1 MANNIIVSNRL
12 PIRITKVENS
22 YKFIATSGG
31 LATGMKSVHEH
42 ENSLWVG
49 WPGIGIDEIEN
60 EAWIPLEKSLVQ
72 NNYAPVSLDK
82 QEVDNFYY
90 GLANKCLWP
99 LFHYFIEFSIFNESH
114 WQSYV
119 DVNQKF
125 ADRVLENISTGD
137 TVWIHDYQLLLCP
150 QMIKDVRPDVH
161 IGFFLHIPF
170 PSFEIFRIFP
180 WREKLLKGM
189 LGADLIGFHTFDYER
204 HFLSSVKRIL
214 RLDVHFNRVA
224 NGLREVVVNTFPM
237 GIDFDKFHNAATTHL
252 QQKNTEKSELKKQL
266 ELHKKGAESGKLIL
280 SIDRLDYTKGVVNRI
295 KAFDLFL
302 TKYPE
307 YQEKVRLVMLTVPSR
322 SDVPEYMRLKK
333 ETDEVVGRINGKYA
347 TVNWTPIW
355 YYYRAMDFDDL
366 IDLYMTSDIAMITP
380 VRDGMNLVA
389 KEFVATRVS
398 GDGVLILSEMAGA
411 SKELFEA
418 VLVNPF
424 DRHAMADALLHAITM
439 PMDEQKR
446 RNAEMQ
452 KRLRR
457 YSVEHWSQ
465 EFMRALQVH
474 SDSKT
479 DVNTPKID
487 AENQMKIVRA
497 FQKTKRKAILLDY
510 DGTLVPFHENPEAAT
525 PDQQLIELLQTLCKQ
540 PSTDLAI
547 ISGRDQSFMSRW
559 LGDLPLTLVAEH
571 GHYIKPKGKKWKSS
585 SRGDKLWMNDI
596 MPIFESFMDRTPG
609 TFVEEKHNSLVWHYR
624 KTDPELAAG
633 RVVELKTV
641 LSSLISD
648 QLSVM
653 DMDKALEVVDRQIDK
668 GTAVAEIIGQ
678 NHYDFILCIGDD
690 VTDEN
695 MFSTLP
701 DSAFTIKVGKK
712 PTVAS
717 YSIERVSQVK
727 DLLDALNITRLG

>member
-1 MANNIIVSNRL
+1 MAKNIIVSNRL
-12 PIRITKVENS
+12 PIGITKVENS

-42 ENSLWVG
+42 EDSLWVG

-60 EAWIPLEKSLVQ
+60 EAWIPLQKSLVK
-72 NNYAPVSLDK
+72 NNYAPVSLSK

-125 ADRVLENISTGD
+125 ANRVLENIETGD

-150 QMIKDVRPDVH
+150 QMIRDVRPDVH

-214 RLDVHFNRVA
+214 RLDVDFNRVA

-237 GIDFDKFHNAATTHL
+237 GIDYDKFHNAATTHF
-252 QQKNTEKSELKKQL
+252 QQKNREKSQLKKQL
-266 ELHKKGAESGKLIL
+266 ELHKKGDESGKLIL

-307 YQEKVRLVMLTVPSR
+307 YQEKIRLVMLTVPSR
-322 SDVPEYMRLKK
+322 ADVPEYMRLKK
-333 ETDEVVGRINGKYA
+333 ETDELVGRINGKYA

-424 DRHAMADALLHAITM
+424 DRNAMADALKHAITM
-439 PMDEQKR
+439 PLDEQKR
-446 RNAEMQ
+446 RNVEMQ

-457 YSVEHWSQ
+457 YSVEYWAK
-465 EFMRALQVH
+465 EFMQALQLQ
-474 SDSKT
+474 SESKAN
-479 DVNTPKID
+479 VKTPKID
-487 AENQMKIVRA
+487 ANNQQHIVDA
-497 FQKTKRKAILLDY
+497 FHNAQRKAIVLDY
-510 DGTLVPFHENPEAAT
+510 DGTLVSFHENPEAAT
-525 PDQQLIELLQTLCKQ
+525 PDQNLTELLQSLCLQ
-540 PSTDLAI
+540 PNTDLAI
-547 ISGRDQSFMSRW
+547 ISGRDQAFIHKW
-559 LGDLPLTLVAEH
+559 FGDLPLRLVAEH
-571 GHYIKPKGKKWKSS
+571 GYYVRPKGKKWNAST
-585 SRGDKLWMNDI
+585 RGDKQWMEDI

-609 TFVEEKHNSLVWHYR
+609 TFIEEKRNSLVWHYR

-668 GTAVAEIIGQ
+668 GTAVAEMIGQ
-678 NHYDFILCIGDD
+678 HSYDFILCIGDD

-695 MFSTLP
+695 MFGALP
-701 DSAFTIKVGKK
+701 DYAFTIKVGKK
-712 PTVAS
+712 PTIAS
-717 YSIERVSQVK
+717 YSIAGVAKVK
-727 DLLDALNITRLG
+727 ELLSAIITTSP

>member
-1 MANNIIVSNRL
+1 M
-12 PIRITKVENS
+12 IR
-22 YKFIATSGG
+22 
-31 LATGMKSVHEH
+31 
-42 ENSLWVG
+42 
-49 WPGIGIDEIEN
+49 
-60 EAWIPLEKSLVQ
+60 
-72 NNYAPVSLDK
+72 
-82 QEVDNFYY
+82 
-90 GLANKCLWP
+90 
-99 LFHYFIEFSIFNESH
+99 
-114 WQSYV
+114 
-119 DVNQKF
+119 
-125 ADRVLENISTGD
+125 
-137 TVWIHDYQLLLCP
+137 
-150 QMIKDVRPDVH
+150 DVRPDVH

-214 RLDVHFNRVA
+214 RLDVDFNRVA

-237 GIDFDKFHNAATTHL
+237 GIDYDKFHNAATTHF
-252 QQKNTEKSELKKQL
+252 QQKNREKSELKKQL

-322 SDVPEYMRLKK
+322 ADVPEYMRLKK
-333 ETDEVVGRINGKYA
+333 ETDELVGRINGKYA

-424 DRHAMADALLHAITM
+424 DRNAMADALKHAITM
-439 PMDEQKR
+439 PLEEQKR
-446 RNAEMQ
+446 RNVEMQ

-457 YSVEHWSQ
+457 YSVEYWAK
-465 EFMRALQVH
+465 EFMQALQLH
-474 SDSKT
+474 SESKA
-479 DVNTPKID
+479 NAKTPKID
-487 AENQMKIVRA
+487 ANNQQHIVDA
-497 FQKTKRKAILLDY
+497 FHKADRKAIVLDY
-510 DGTLVPFHENPEAAT
+510 DGTLVSFHEKPEAAT
-525 PDQQLIELLQTLCKQ
+525 PDQNLIELLQSLCLQ
-540 PSTDLAI
+540 PNTDLAI
-547 ISGRDQSFMSRW
+547 VSGRDQAFIDQW
-559 LGDLPLTLVAEH
+559 FGDLPLRLVAEH
-571 GHYIKPKGKKWKSS
+571 GHYVRPKGKKWSAS
-585 SRGDKLWMNDI
+585 TRGDKQWMEDI

-609 TFVEEKHNSLVWHYR
+609 TFIEEKHNSLVWHYR

-648 QLSVM
+648 QLTVM

-668 GTAVAEIIGQ
+668 GTAVAEMIGQ
-678 NHYDFILCIGDD
+678 HSYDFILCIGDD

-695 MFSTLP
+695 MFGALP
-701 DSAFTIKVGKK
+701 DDAFTIKVGKK
-712 PTVAS
+712 PTIAS
-717 YSIERVSQVK
+717 YSIAGVAKVK
-727 DLLDALNITRLG
+727 ELLSAIINPAT

>member
-1 MANNIIVSNRL
+1 MAKNIIVSNRL
-12 PIRITKVENS
+12 PVQITKVENS
-22 YKFIATSGG
+22 YRFSSTSGG
-31 LATGMKSVHEH
+31 LATGMKTVHEH
-42 ENSLWVG
+42 KNSLWVG
-49 WPGIGIDEIEN
+49 WPGIDIDEIEN
-60 EAWIPLEKSLVQ
+60 DNWKPLEKKLIK
-72 NNYAPVSLDK
+72 NNYTPVPLNK
-82 QEVDNFYY
+82 EEVDNFYY

-99 LFHYFIEFSIFNESH
+99 LFHYFIEFSIFNKSH
-114 WQSYV
+114 WKSYF

-125 ADRVLENISTGD
+125 ADIVLEKISPGD

-150 QMIKDVRPDVH
+150 QMIKDVRPDVN

-170 PSFEIFRIFP
+170 PSFEIFQIFP
-180 WREKLLKGM
+180 WREELLRGM

-214 RLDVHFNRVA
+214 RLDVNFNRVI

-237 GIDFDKFHNAATTHL
+237 GIDFDKFYNAATIHH
-252 QQKNTEKSELKKQL
+252 QQKNKEKSELKKQL

-280 SIDRLDYTKGVVNRI
+280 SIDRLDYTKGVINRI

-302 TKYPE
+302 SKYPE
-307 YQEKVRLVMLTVPSR
+307 YQEKVRLLMLTVPSR

-333 ETDEVVGRINGKYA
+333 ETDEIVGRINGKYA

-355 YYYRAMDFDDL
+355 YYYRAMSFDDL

-389 KEFVATRVS
+389 KEFVSTRVT

-424 DRHAMADALLHAITM
+424 DRNAMADAILQAITM
-439 PMDEQKR
+439 PLDEQKR
-446 RNAEMQ
+446 RNLEMQ

-457 YSVEHWSQ
+457 YSVNVWAQ
-465 EFMRALQVH
+465 EFMQALKQQK
-474 SDSKT
+474 DSKNEM
-479 DVNTPKID
+479 NTTKVDSKNQQKI
-487 AENQMKIVRA
+487 ITS
-497 FQKTKRKAILLDY
+497 FQKAKRKAIFLDY
-510 DGTLVPFHENPEAAT
+510 DGTLVPFHEKPEAAI
-525 PDQQLIELLQTLCKQ
+525 PDQKLFELLRLLSFQKN
-540 PSTDLAI
+540 TDLAI
-547 ISGRDQSFMSRW
+547 ISGRDQSFINKW
-559 LGDLPLTLVAEH
+559 FADLPITLVAEH
-571 GHYIKPKGKKWKSS
+571 GHYIKHKGKKWKSFNGS
-585 SRGDKLWMNDI
+585 DKKWMNDI
-596 MPIFESFMDRTPG
+596 IPIFESFMDRTPG
-609 TFVEEKHNSLVWHYR
+609 TFIEEKSNSIVWHYR

-648 QLSVM
+648 QLSIM

-668 GTAVAEIIGQ
+668 GTAVTEIMRH
-678 NHYDFILCIGDD
+678 NSYDFILCIGDD

-695 MFSTLP
+695 MFNALP
-701 DSAFTIKVGKK
+701 EQAFTIKVGKK

-717 YSIERVSQVK
+717 YSIGNVSQVK
-727 DLLDALNITRLG
+727 GLLDALIISR

>member
-1 MANNIIVSNRL
+1 M
-12 PIRITKVENS
+12 
-22 YKFIATSGG
+22 
-31 LATGMKSVHEH
+31 
-42 ENSLWVG
+42 
-49 WPGIGIDEIEN
+49 
-60 EAWIPLEKSLVQ
+60 
-72 NNYAPVSLDK
+72 
-82 QEVDNFYY
+82 
-90 GLANKCLWP
+90 
-99 LFHYFIEFSIFNESH
+99 
-114 WQSYV
+114 

-125 ADRVLENISTGD
+125 ANRVLENIETGD

-150 QMIKDVRPDVH
+150 QMIRDVRPDVH

-214 RLDVHFNRVA
+214 RLDVDFNRVA

-237 GIDFDKFHNAATTHL
+237 GIDYDKFHNAATTHF
-252 QQKNTEKSELKKQL
+252 QQKNREKSELKKQL
-266 ELHKKGAESGKLIL
+266 ELHKKGDESGKLIL

-307 YQEKVRLVMLTVPSR
+307 YQEKIRLVMLTVPSR
-322 SDVPEYMRLKK
+322 ADVPEYMRLKK
-333 ETDEVVGRINGKYA
+333 ETDELVGRINGKYA

-424 DRHAMADALLHAITM
+424 DRNAMADALKHAITM
-439 PMDEQKR
+439 PLEEQKR
-446 RNAEMQ
+446 RNVEMQ

-457 YSVEHWSQ
+457 YSVEYWAK
-465 EFMRALQVH
+465 EFMQALQLH
-474 SDSKT
+474 SESKAN
-479 DVNTPKID
+479 VKTPKID
-487 AENQMKIVRA
+487 ANNQQHIVDA
-497 FQKTKRKAILLDY
+497 FHNAQRKAIVLDY
-510 DGTLVPFHENPEAAT
+510 DGTLVSFHENPEAAT
-525 PDQQLIELLQTLCKQ
+525 PGQNLIELLQSLCLQ
-540 PSTDLAI
+540 PNTDLAI
-547 ISGRDQSFMSRW
+547 ISGRDQAFIDQW
-559 LGDLPLTLVAEH
+559 FGDLPLRLVAEH
-571 GHYIKPKGKKWKSS
+571 GHYVRPKGKKWSAS
-585 SRGDKLWMNDI
+585 TRGDKQWMEDI

-609 TFVEEKHNSLVWHYR
+609 TFIEEKHNSLVWHYR

-668 GTAVAEIIGQ
+668 GTAVAEMIGQ
-678 NHYDFILCIGDD
+678 HSYDFILCIGDD

-695 MFSTLP
+695 MFGALP
-701 DSAFTIKVGKK
+701 DDAFTIKVGKK
-712 PTVAS
+712 PTIAS
-717 YSIERVSQVK
+717 YSIAEVAKVK
-727 DLLDALNITRLG
+727 ELLGAIITPSS

>member
-307 YQEKVRLVMLTVPSR
+307 YQEKIRLVMLTVPSR

-355 YYYRAMDFDDL
+355 YYYRAMNFDDL

-398 GDGVLILSEMAGA
+398 GDGVLILS
-411 SKELFEA
+411 
-418 VLVNPF
+418 
-424 DRHAMADALLHAITM
+424 
-439 PMDEQKR
+439 
-446 RNAEMQ
+446 
-452 KRLRR
+452 
-457 YSVEHWSQ
+457 
-465 EFMRALQVH
+465 
-474 SDSKT
+474 
-479 DVNTPKID
+479 
-487 AENQMKIVRA
+487 
-497 FQKTKRKAILLDY
+497 
-510 DGTLVPFHENPEAAT
+510 
-525 PDQQLIELLQTLCKQ
+525 
-540 PSTDLAI
+540 
-547 ISGRDQSFMSRW
+547 
-559 LGDLPLTLVAEH
+559 
-571 GHYIKPKGKKWKSS
+571 
-585 SRGDKLWMNDI
+585 
-596 MPIFESFMDRTPG
+596 
-609 TFVEEKHNSLVWHYR
+609 
-624 KTDPELAAG
+624 
-633 RVVELKTV
+633 
-641 LSSLISD
+641 
-648 QLSVM
+648 
-653 DMDKALEVVDRQIDK
+653 
-668 GTAVAEIIGQ
+668 
-678 NHYDFILCIGDD
+678 
-690 VTDEN
+690 
-695 MFSTLP
+695 
-701 DSAFTIKVGKK
+701 
-712 PTVAS
+712 
-717 YSIERVSQVK
+717 
-727 DLLDALNITRLG
+727 

>member
-1 MANNIIVSNRL
+1 MAKNIIVSNRL

-60 EAWIPLEKSLVQ
+60 EDWFPLEKSLIK
-72 NNYAPVSLDK
+72 NNYAPVTLTK

-125 ADRVLENISTGD
+125 ANRVLENIETGD

-150 QMIKDVRPDVH
+150 QMIRDVRPDVH

-214 RLDVHFNRVA
+214 RLDVDFNRVA

-237 GIDFDKFHNAATTHL
+237 GIDYDKFHNAATTHF
-252 QQKNTEKSELKKQL
+252 QQKNREKSELKKQL
-266 ELHKKGAESGKLIL
+266 ELHKKGDESGKLIL

-322 SDVPEYMRLKK
+322 SDVPEYMRLKR
-333 ETDEVVGRINGKYA
+333 ETDELVGRINGKYA

-424 DRHAMADALLHAITM
+424 DRNAMADALKHAITM
-439 PMDEQKR
+439 PLDEQKR
-446 RNAEMQ
+446 RNVEMQ

-457 YSVEHWSQ
+457 YSVEYWAK
-465 EFMRALQVH
+465 EFMQALQLH
-474 SDSKT
+474 SEMKAN
-479 DVNTPKID
+479 VNTSKVD
-487 AENQMKIVRA
+487 ANNQQHIVDA
-497 FQKTKRKAILLDY
+497 FHNAQRKAIVLDY
-510 DGTLVPFHENPEAAT
+510 DGTLVSFHENPEAAT
-525 PDQQLIELLQTLCKQ
+525 PDQNLVELLQSLCLQ
-540 PSTDLAI
+540 PNTDIAI
-547 ISGRDQSFMSRW
+547 ISGRDQAFIEKW
-559 LGDLPLTLVAEH
+559 FGDLPLRLVAEH
-571 GHYIKPKGKKWKSS
+571 GHYVRPKEKKWTAST
-585 SRGDKLWMNDI
+585 RGDKQWMDDI
-596 MPIFESFMDRTPG
+596 KPIFESFMDRTPG
-609 TFVEEKHNSLVWHYR
+609 TFIEEKHNSLVWHYR

-648 QLSVM
+648 QLSMM
-653 DMDKALEVVDRQIDK
+653 DMDKAIEVIDRQIDK
-668 GTAVAEIIGQ
+668 GTAVAEMIGQ
-678 NHYDFILCIGDD
+678 HPYDFILCIGDD

-695 MFSTLP
+695 MFGSLP
-701 DSAFTIKVGKK
+701 DYAFTIKVGKK
-712 PTVAS
+712 PTIAS
-717 YSIERVSQVK
+717 YSIAGVAKVK
-727 DLLDALNITRLG
+727 ELLSAIITPSP

>member
-1 MANNIIVSNRL
+1 MAKNIIVSNRL

-42 ENSLWVG
+42 EHSLWVG

-60 EAWIPLEKSLVQ
+60 EDWFPLEKSLIK
-72 NNYAPVSLDK
+72 NNYAPVTLTK

-114 WQSYV
+114 WESYV

-125 ADRVLENISTGD
+125 ANRVLENIETGD

-150 QMIKDVRPDVH
+150 QMIRDVRPDVH

-214 RLDVHFNRVA
+214 RLDVDFNRVA

-237 GIDFDKFHNAATTHL
+237 GIDYNKFHNAATTHFK
-252 QQKNTEKSELKKQL
+252 QKNREKSELKKQL
-266 ELHKKGAESGKLIL
+266 ELHKKGDESGKLIL

-322 SDVPEYMRLKK
+322 ADVPEYMRLKK
-333 ETDEVVGRINGKYA
+333 ETDELVGRINGKYA

-424 DRHAMADALLHAITM
+424 DRNAMADALKQAITM
-439 PMDEQKR
+439 PLDEQKR
-446 RNAEMQ
+446 RNVEMQ

-457 YSVEHWSQ
+457 YSVEYWAK
-465 EFMRALQVH
+465 EFMQALQLH
-474 SDSKT
+474 SEMKAN
-479 DVNTPKID
+479 VNTSKVD
-487 AENQMKIVRA
+487 ANNQQHIVDA
-497 FQKTKRKAILLDY
+497 FHNAQRKAIVLDY
-510 DGTLVPFHENPEAAT
+510 DGTLVSFHENPEAAT
-525 PDQQLIELLQTLCKQ
+525 PDQNLVELLQSLCLQ
-540 PSTDLAI
+540 PNTDIAI
-547 ISGRDQSFMSRW
+547 ISGRDQAFIEKW
-559 LGDLPLTLVAEH
+559 FGDLPLRLVAEH
-571 GHYIKPKGKKWKSS
+571 GHYVRPKEKKWTAS
-585 SRGDKLWMNDI
+585 SRGDKQWMDDI
-596 MPIFESFMDRTPG
+596 KPIFESFMDRTPG
-609 TFVEEKHNSLVWHYR
+609 TFIEEKHNSLVWHYR

-648 QLSVM
+648 QLSMM
-653 DMDKALEVVDRQIDK
+653 DMDKALEVIDRQIDK
-668 GTAVAEIIGQ
+668 GTAVAEMIGQ
-678 NHYDFILCIGDD
+678 HPYDFILCIGDD

-695 MFSTLP
+695 MFVALP
-701 DSAFTIKVGKK
+701 DDAFTIKVGKK
-712 PTVAS
+712 PTIAS
-717 YSIERVSQVK
+717 YSIAGVAKVK
-727 DLLDALNITRLG
+727 ELLSAIISSP

>member
-1 MANNIIVSNRL
+1 MAKNIIVSNRL
-12 PIRITKVENS
+12 PIQISKIENS
-22 YKFIATSGG
+22 YKFVATSGG
-31 LATGMKSVHEH
+31 LATGMKSVHEQ
-42 ENSLWVG
+42 ENSLWIG
-49 WPGIGIDEIEN
+49 WPGIGIDEIKN
-60 EAWIPLEKSLVQ
+60 EALTSLEKSLTQ
-72 NNYAPVSLDK
+72 NNYVPVMLDK

-99 LFHYFIEFSIFNESH
+99 LFHYFIEFSIFNDSH
-114 WQSYV
+114 WRSYV

-125 ADRVLENISTGD
+125 ANRVLENISTGD

-150 QMIKDVRPDVH
+150 QMIKDVRPDVNV
-161 IGFFLHIPF
+161 GFFLHIPF

-180 WREKLLKGM
+180 WREELLKGM

-224 NGLREVVVNTFPM
+224 NGLREIVVNTFPM
-237 GIDFDKFHNAATTHL
+237 GIDFDKFHIAAVSHL

-266 ELHKKGAESGKLIL
+266 ELHKKGAETGKLIL

-302 TKYPE
+302 SKYPE

-355 YYYRAMDFDDL
+355 YYYRAMNFDDL
-366 IDLYMTSDIAMITP
+366 VDLYMISDIAMITP

-389 KEFVATRVS
+389 KEFVATRIS

-424 DRHAMADALLHAITM
+424 DRNAMADALLQAITM
-439 PMDEQKR
+439 PLDEQKR
-446 RNAEMQ
+446 RNSAMQ
-452 KRLRR
+452 KRIRR
-457 YSVEHWSQ
+457 YSVEVWAQ
-465 EFMRALQVH
+465 EFMHALKLQ
-474 SDSKT
+474 SNSKT
-479 DVNTPKID
+479 DMKTPKID
-487 AENQMKIVRA
+487 MKNQLHIVDA
-497 FQKTKRKAILLDY
+497 FQKAKRKAILLDY
-510 DGTLVPFHENPEAAT
+510 DGTLVPFHEKPELAT
-525 PDQQLIELLQTLCKQ
+525 PDKQLIELLQKLCIQ
-540 PSTDLAI
+540 HNTDLAI
-547 ISGRDQSFMSRW
+547 VSGRDQSFMNNW
-559 LGDLPLTLVAEH
+559 FGDLPLTLVAEH
-571 GHYIKPKGKKWKSS
+571 GHYVKPKEKKWESKT
-585 SRGDKLWMNDI
+585 RGDKQWMSDI
-596 MPIFESFMDRTPG
+596 KPIFESFMDRTPG
-609 TFVEEKHNSLVWHYR
+609 TFIEEKLNSLVWHYR
-624 KTDPELAAG
+624 KSDPELAAG

-653 DMDKALEVVDRQIDK
+653 DMDKSLEVVDRQIDK
-668 GTAVAEIIGQ
+668 GTAVTEIIGQ
-678 NHYDFILCIGDD
+678 NQYDFILCIGDD

-695 MFSTLP
+695 MFSALP
-701 DSAFTIKVGKK
+701 DAAFTIKVGKK

-717 YSIERVSQVK
+717 YLIEGVFQVK
-727 DLLDALNITRLG
+727 ELLESLNLT

>member
-1 MANNIIVSNRL
+1 MAKNIIVSNRL
-12 PIRITKVENS
+12 PIQITKVENS
-22 YKFIATSGG
+22 YKFIATTGG
-31 LATGMKSVHEH
+31 LATGLKSVHEH
-42 ENSLWVG
+42 EHSLWVG

-60 EAWIPLEKSLVQ
+60 DAWVSLEKSLVK
-72 NNYAPVSLDK
+72 NSYAPVSLSK
-82 QEVDNFYY
+82 KEVDNFYY

-125 ADRVLENISTGD
+125 ANRVLKNIETGD

-150 QMIKDVRPDVH
+150 QMIRDVRPDVH

-214 RLDVHFNRVA
+214 RLDVDFNRVV

-237 GIDFDKFHNAATTHL
+237 GIDYDKFHNAATTHF
-252 QQKNTEKSELKKQL
+252 QQKNREKSELKKQL
-266 ELHKKGAESGKLIL
+266 ELHKKGDESGKLIL

-333 ETDEVVGRINGKYA
+333 ETDELVGRINGKYA

-424 DRHAMADALLHAITM
+424 DRNAMADALKHAITM
-439 PMDEQKR
+439 PLEEQKR
-446 RNAEMQ
+446 RNVEMQ

-457 YSVEHWSQ
+457 YSVEYWAK
-465 EFMRALQVH
+465 EFMQALQLH
-474 SDSKT
+474 SESKANA
-479 DVNTPKID
+479 NTPKVD
-487 AENQMKIVRA
+487 SKSQHHIVDA
-497 FQKTKRKAILLDY
+497 FQNAERKAIVLDY
-510 DGTLVPFHENPEAAT
+510 DGTLVSFHENPEAAI
-525 PDQQLIELLQTLCKQ
+525 PDQNLVELLQSLCHQ
-540 PSTDLAI
+540 PNTDIAI
-547 ISGRDQSFMSRW
+547 ISGRDQAFIDKW
-559 LGDLPLTLVAEH
+559 FGDLPLRLVAEH
-571 GHYIKPKGKKWKSS
+571 GHYVRPKEKKWSAS
-585 SRGDKLWMNDI
+585 TRGDKQWMDDI
-596 MPIFESFMDRTPG
+596 KPIFESFMDRTPG
-609 TFVEEKHNSLVWHYR
+609 TFIEEKYNSLVWHYR

-648 QLSVM
+648 QLSMM
-653 DMDKALEVVDRQIDK
+653 DMDKALEVIDRQIDK
-668 GTAVAEIIGQ
+668 GTAAAEMIGQ
-678 NHYDFILCIGDD
+678 HPYDFILCIGDD

-695 MFSTLP
+695 MFSALP
-701 DSAFTIKVGKK
+701 DDAFTIKVGKN
-712 PTVAS
+712 PTIAS
-717 YSIERVSQVK
+717 YSIAGVSKVK
-727 DLLDALNITRLG
+727 ELLSALIVTPSA

>member
-1 MANNIIVSNRL
+1 MAKNIIVSNRL
-12 PIRITKVENS
+12 PIQITKVENS
-22 YKFIATSGG
+22 YKFIASSGG

-42 ENSLWVG
+42 ENSLWIG
-49 WPGIGIDEIEN
+49 WPGIGFDEIDKD
-60 EAWIPLEKSLVQ
+60 AWCPLEKNLVK
-72 NNYAPVSLDK
+72 NNYAPVSLNK

-125 ADRVLENISTGD
+125 ANSVLENISTGD

-150 QMIKDVRPDVH
+150 QMIRDVRPDVH

-180 WREKLLKGM
+180 WREELLKGM

-214 RLDVHFNRVA
+214 RLDVHFNRIA

-237 GIDFDKFHNAATTHL
+237 GIDFNKFHYAARKHL
-252 QQKNTEKSELKKQL
+252 KQKNTEKSELKKQL

-280 SIDRLDYTKGVVNRI
+280 SIDRLDYTKGVLNRI
-295 KAFDLFL
+295 KAYDLFL

-307 YQEKVRLVMLTVPSR
+307 YLEKVRLVMLTVPSR

-333 ETDEVVGRINGKYA
+333 ETDELVGRINGKYA

-355 YYYRAMDFDDL
+355 YYYRAMSFEDL

-389 KEFVATRVS
+389 KEFISTRVS

-418 VLVNPF
+418 VIVNPF
-424 DRHAMADALLHAITM
+424 DRNAMADALKRAITM
-439 PMDEQKR
+439 PLEEQKR
-446 RNAEMQ
+446 RNVEMQ

-457 YSVEHWSQ
+457 YSVEYWAK
-465 EFMRALQVH
+465 EFMQALQLH
-474 SDSKT
+474 SESKAN
-479 DVNTPKID
+479 VNTPKID
-487 AENQMKIVRA
+487 AKKEQHIINA
-497 FQKTKRKAILLDY
+497 FINAKRKIILLDY
-510 DGTLVPFHENPEAAT
+510 DGTLVAFHEKPEAAT
-525 PDQQLIELLQTLCKQ
+525 PDKKLIELLHSICQQ
-540 PSTDLAI
+540 PNTDLAI
-547 ISGRDQSFMSRW
+547 ISGRDQPFMSHW

-571 GHYIKPKGKKWKSS
+571 GHYVKNKGGKWKSS
-585 SRGDKLWMNDI
+585 GRGDKQWMVDI
-596 MPIFESFMDRTPG
+596 IPIFESFMDRTPG
-609 TFVEEKHNSLVWHYR
+609 TFIEEKQNSLVWHYR

-648 QLSVM
+648 QLIIM

-668 GTAVAEIIGQ
+668 GTAVTKIIGQ
-678 NHYDFILCIGDD
+678 SQYDFILCIGDD

-695 MFSTLP
+695 MFGALP
-701 DSAFTIKVGKK
+701 DDAFTIKVGKK
-712 PTVAS
+712 STIAS
-717 YSIERVSQVK
+717 YSIAGVSEVK
-727 DLLDALNITRLG
+727 ELLSSLIIPATK

>member
-1 MANNIIVSNRL
+1 MAKNIIVSNRL
-12 PIRITKVENS
+12 PIQITKVENS
-22 YKFIATSGG
+22 YKFIPTSGG

-42 ENSLWVG
+42 KNSIWIG
-49 WPGIGIDEIEN
+49 WPGIGIDEVEN
-60 EAWIPLEKSLVQ
+60 DAWILLEKSLVQ
-72 NNYAPVSLDK
+72 NNYVPVSLHK
-82 QEVDNFYY
+82 NEVDNFYY

-125 ADRVLENISTGD
+125 ANHVIKNISVGD

-180 WREKLLKGM
+180 WREDLLKGM

-214 RLDVHFNRVA
+214 RLDVHFNRIA

-237 GIDFDKFHNAATTHL
+237 GIDFNKFHNAAKTHL

-266 ELHKKGAESGKLIL
+266 ELHKKATESGKLIL

-333 ETDEVVGRINGKYA
+333 ETDEVVGRINGKFA

-355 YYYRAMDFDDL
+355 YYYRAMNFDDL
-366 IDLYMTSDIAMITP
+366 IDLYMTSDIAMVTP

-389 KEFVATRVS
+389 KEFVATRIS

-424 DRHAMADALLHAITM
+424 DTNAMADALLQAITM
-439 PMDEQKR
+439 PLDEQKR
-446 RNAEMQ
+446 RNIGMQ

-457 YSVEHWSQ
+457 YSVEHWSH
-465 EFMRALQVH
+465 EFMHSLYEC
-474 SDSKT
+474 SDSKA
-479 DVNTPKID
+479 DVKTPKINSK
-487 AENQMKIVRA
+487 NQRKIIEA
-497 FQKTKRKAILLDY
+497 FQKAKRKAILLDY
-510 DGTLVPFHENPEAAT
+510 DGTLVPFHEKPEAAT
-525 PDQQLIELLQTLCKQ
+525 PDQKLIELLQALCQQ
-540 PSTDLAI
+540 PNTDIAI
-547 ISGRDQSFMSRW
+547 ISGRDQSFMNNCLRN
-559 LGDLPLTLVAEH
+559 LPLTLVAEH
-571 GHYIKPKGKKWKSS
+571 GHYVKYKENKWKGST
-585 SRGDKLWMNDI
+585 RGDKQWMSDI
-596 MPIFESFMDRTPG
+596 MSIFESFMDRTPG
-609 TFVEEKHNSLVWHYR
+609 TFIEEKHNSLVWHYR
-624 KTDPELAAG
+624 KTDPELADG

-648 QLSVM
+648 QLIVM

-668 GTAVAEIIGQ
+668 GTAVTEIIGQ

-695 MFSTLP
+695 MFSALP

-717 YSIERVSQVK
+717 YSIEGVYQVK
-727 DLLDALNITRLG
+727 ALLEALIIMPRE

>member
-1 MANNIIVSNRL
+1 MAKNIIVSNRL
-12 PIRITKVENS
+12 PIRITKLENS

-42 ENSLWVG
+42 EDSLWVG

-60 EAWIPLEKSLVQ
+60 EAWIPLQKNLVK
-72 NNYAPVSLDK
+72 NNYAPVSLSK

-125 ADRVLENISTGD
+125 ANRVLENIETGD

-150 QMIKDVRPDVH
+150 QMIRDVRPDVH

-214 RLDVHFNRVA
+214 RLDVDFNRVA
-224 NGLREVVVNTFPM
+224 NGFREVVVNTFPM
-237 GIDFDKFHNAATTHL
+237 GIDYDKFHNAATTHF
-252 QQKNTEKSELKKQL
+252 QQKNREKSELKKQL
-266 ELHKKGAESGKLIL
+266 ELHKKGDESGKLIL

-307 YQEKVRLVMLTVPSR
+307 YQEKIRLVMLTVPSR
-322 SDVPEYMRLKK
+322 ADVPEYMRLKK
-333 ETDEVVGRINGKYA
+333 ETDELVGRINGKYA

-424 DRHAMADALLHAITM
+424 DRNAMADALKHAITM
-439 PMDEQKR
+439 PLEEQKR
-446 RNAEMQ
+446 RNVEMQ

-457 YSVEHWSQ
+457 YSVEYWAK
-465 EFMRALQVH
+465 EFMQALQLH
-474 SDSKT
+474 SESKAN
-479 DVNTPKID
+479 VKTPKID
-487 AENQMKIVRA
+487 SNNQQHIVDA
-497 FQKTKRKAILLDY
+497 FHNAQRKAIILDY
-510 DGTLVPFHENPEAAT
+510 DGTLVSFHENPEAAT
-525 PDQQLIELLQTLCKQ
+525 PDQNLIKLLQSLCLQ
-540 PSTDLAI
+540 PNTNLAI
-547 ISGRDQSFMSRW
+547 ISGRDQAFIDQW
-559 LGDLPLTLVAEH
+559 FGDLPLRLVAEH
-571 GHYIKPKGKKWKSS
+571 GHYVRSKGKKWSAS
-585 SRGDKLWMNDI
+585 TRGDKQWMEDI

-609 TFVEEKHNSLVWHYR
+609 TFIEEKHNSLVWHYR

-668 GTAVAEIIGQ
+668 GTAVAEMIGQ
-678 NHYDFILCIGDD
+678 HSYDFILCIGDD

-695 MFSTLP
+695 MFGALP
-701 DSAFTIKVGKK
+701 DDAFTIKVGKK
-712 PTVAS
+712 PTIAS
-717 YSIERVSQVK
+717 YSIAGVAKVK
-727 DLLDALNITRLG
+727 ELLSAIITTSP